1 MKKSALLCA
10 LLLLAACP
18 KKQEVAAPPAT
29 PPTPTASADALPPNH
44 PPISTS
50 ADSGATFDAAHSGAT
65 FDAAHSGA
73 PMDAVHN
80 GALTKASNEPISGTV
95 VETLDSGGFTYIRF
109 STAKGD
115 RWAAVG
121 QAELP
126 VGAKITIAPSTI
138 ADRFAS
144 QPLKRTFDNLIFGA
158 LTSVESSEEMPAPMT
173 SRPAAAKVTKAEGEH
188 ARTIAEVWAN
198 QATIKDGE
206 PIVVRGTV
214 TRVLRGIMDRN
225 WIHLRDGSG
234 KEDEITVTSKD
245 SPSVGSVVT
254 ATGKLYRNKDFGS
267 GYKYA
272 VLVEEAKVQ

>member
-10 LLLLAACP
+10 LVLLAACP
-18 KKQEVAAPPAT
+18 KKQEVVTPAAT
-29 PPTPTASADALPPNH
+29 PPTPTASAAEALPPNH

-50 ADSGATFDAAHSGAT
+50 AE
-65 FDAAHSGA
+65 SGA
-73 PMDAVHN
+73 PMDAIHN

-95 VETLDSGGFTYIRF
+95 IETLDSGGFTYVHF
-109 STAKGD
+109 STAKGE

-126 VGAKITIAPSTI
+126 AGAKITIAPSTV

-158 LTSVESSEEMPAPMT
+158 LTSVESTGEGMPAPMT
-173 SRPAAAKVTKAEGEH
+173 SRPAAAKVSKAEGEH
-188 ARTIAEVWAN
+188 AKTIAEVWAN
-198 QATIKDGE
+198 QAKIQDGE

-234 KEDEITVTSKD
+234 KEDEITVTSQD

-272 VLVEEAKVQ
+272 VLVEGAKVQ